1 MKKLIFLFTLTILL
15 AACSINKQAQKVIA
29 YKQLPS
35 SYVNQSNDSITQ
47 IKRKDYLNDRFLAN
61 LIDTAFVYNNDLQ
74 IAFQKIEMAKSNF
87 QFYKGKL
94 NPELNANLNGGV
106 RKFGLYTMDG
116 AGNSTTD
123 ITPNNRVPVNLPDIF
138 AGFQANWEVDFRGKL
153 SNQKKAAYAKLL
165 SSEEGIKYIKINLV
179 TEIAKWYYELIALDK
194 ELEIVNETINKQKE
208 ALAYVKA
215 QKDAGKTNELA
226 VLQFN
231 GQLQT
236 LLILELE
243 LQQQINKTENG
254 LNYIIGRF
262 PQKIE
267 RNKESLYQTNA
278 ILNKGLPS
286 DLLNYRPDIKA
297 AELNLNAARLDVK
310 AAKAAFLPSFNIVSS
325 MGLQAFNSAY
335 LLTTPESMAYNLLG
349 GIAAPLINK
358 SAIKANFNQANAN
371 EIEAL
376 SNYQQKII
384 NGYVEVVNEFGEL
397 NNLSAITTIAK
408 NKNEKNS
415 LAVENALD
423 LYKSA
428 RVPYLDVIVAQQN
441 ALQSNL
447 ELINIAKRKKITALN
462 VYKSIGGGWE

>member
-29 YKQLPS
+29 YKQLPA
-35 SYVNQSNDSITQ
+35 SYVNQANDSITK
-47 IKRKDYLNDRFLAN
+47 IKRKDYLNDRFLAD

-231 GQLQT
+231 GQLQS

-254 LNYIIGRF
+254 LNYMIGRF

-267 RNKESLYQTNA
+267 RNKESLYQANA

-297 AELNLNAARLDVK
+297 AELNLNAARLDVN

-349 GIAAPLINK
+349 GLAAPLINK

-428 RVPYLDVIVAQQN
+428 RVPYLDVIIAQQN

>member
-1 MKKLIFLFTLTILL
+1 MKKFIFLFTLTILL
-15 AACSINKQAQKVIA
+15 VACSINKQAQKVIA
-29 YKQLPS
+29 YKQLPA

-47 IKRKDYLNDRFLAN
+47 IKRKDYLNDRFLAD

-231 GQLQT
+231 GQLQS

-254 LNYIIGRF
+254 LNYMIGRF

-267 RNKESLYQTNA
+267 RNKESLYQANT

-349 GIAAPLINK
+349 GLAAPLINK

-428 RVPYLDVIVAQQN
+428 RVPYLDVIIAQQN

>member
-1 MKKLIFLFTLTILL
+1 MKKLIFLFTLPIFL
-15 AACSINKQAQKVIA
+15 AACSIKKQAQKVIA
-29 YKQLPS
+29 YKQLPA
-35 SYVNQSNDSITQ
+35 SYVNQTNDSITQ
-47 IKRKDYLNDRFLAN
+47 IKRKDYLNDRFLAD

-138 AGFQANWEVDFRGKL
+138 AGFQSNWEVDFRGKL

-231 GQLQT
+231 GQLQS

-254 LNYIIGRF
+254 LNYMIGRF

-267 RNKESLYQTNA
+267 RNKESLYQANA

-349 GIAAPLINK
+349 GLAAPLINK

-428 RVPYLDVIVAQQN
+428 RVPYLDVIIAQQN

>member
-1 MKKLIFLFTLTILL
+1 MKKLIFLFSLTILL
-15 AACSINKQAQKVIA
+15 AACSISKQGHNVIA
-29 YKQLPS
+29 KKELPF
-35 SYVNQSNDSITQ
+35 SYTDQNTESITR
-47 IKRKDYLNDRFLAN
+47 INRKDFLNDIILAN
-61 LIDTAFVYNNDLQ
+61 LIDTAFVYNNNLQ
-74 IAFQKIEMAKSNF
+74 MAFQKIEMAKSNF

-94 NPELNANLNGGV
+94 SPEINVNLNGGV
-106 RKFGLYTMDG
+106 RRFGLYTMDG

-123 ITPNNRVPVNLPDIF
+123 ITPNNRVPVSLPDIF
-138 AGFQANWEVDFRGKL
+138 TGFQANWELDFRGKL
-153 SNQKKAAYAKLL
+153 SNQKKAAYTKLL
-165 SSEEGIKYIKINLV
+165 STEEGIKYIKTNLV
-179 TEIAKWYYELIALDK
+179 TEIAKWYYELIALDR

-208 ALAYVKA
+208 ALEFVQA
-215 QKDAGKTNELA
+215 QKDAGKSNELA
-226 VLQFN
+226 VLQFS

-243 LQQQINKTENG
+243 ILQQINKTENG
-254 LNYIIGRF
+254 LNYLIGRF
-262 PQKIE
+262 PQKIL
-267 RNKESLYQTNA
+267 RNKESLYQANVT
-278 ILNKGLPS
+278 LNKGFPS
-286 DLLNYRPDIKA
+286 DLLRNRPDIKA
-297 AELNLNAARLDVK
+297 AELNLKAANLDVK

-325 MGLQAFNSAY
+325 IGLQAFNSAY
-335 LLTTPESMAYNLLG
+335 LLRTPESMAYNFLG
-349 GIAAPLINK
+349 GLAAPLINK

-397 NNLSAITTIAK
+397 NNLSAITTIVK

-415 LAVENALD
+415 LAVVNALD

-428 RVPYLDVIVAQQN
+428 RVPYLDVIIAQQN

-462 VYKSIGGGWE
+462 VYKSLGGGWE

>member
-29 YKQLPS
+29 YKQLPT
-35 SYVNQSNDSITQ
+35 SYVNQTNDSITQ
-47 IKRKDYLNDRFLAN
+47 IKRKDYLNDRFLAD

-153 SNQKKAAYAKLL
+153 SNQKKAAYDKLL

-179 TEIAKWYYELIALDK
+179 TAIAKWYYELIALDK

-231 GQLQT
+231 GQLQS

-254 LNYIIGRF
+254 LNYMIGRF

-267 RNKESLYQTNA
+267 RNKESLYQANT

-325 MGLQAFNSAY
+325 IGLQAFNSAY

-428 RVPYLDVIVAQQN
+428 RVPYLDVIIAQQN

>member
-1 MKKLIFLFTLTILL
+1 MKKFIFLFTLTILL

-29 YKQLPS
+29 YKQLPA
-35 SYVNQSNDSITQ
+35 SYVNQTNDSITQ
-47 IKRKDYLNDRFLAN
+47 IKRKDYLNDRFLAD

-74 IAFQKIEMAKSNF
+74 IVFQKIEMAKSNF

-231 GQLQT
+231 GQLQS

-254 LNYIIGRF
+254 LNYMIGRF

-267 RNKESLYQTNA
+267 RNKESLYQANT

-428 RVPYLDVIVAQQN
+428 RVPYLDVIIAQQN

>member
-1 MKKLIFLFTLTILL
+1 MKKFIFLFTLTILL

-29 YKQLPS
+29 YKQLPT
-35 SYVNQSNDSITQ
+35 SYVNQTNDSITQ
-47 IKRKDYLNDRFLAN
+47 IKRKDYLNDRFLAD

-231 GQLQT
+231 GQLQS

-254 LNYIIGRF
+254 LNYMIGRF

-267 RNKESLYQTNA
+267 RNKESLYQANT

-428 RVPYLDVIVAQQN
+428 RVPYLDVIIAQQN

>member
-29 YKQLPS
+29 YKQLPT
-35 SYVNQSNDSITQ
+35 SYVNQTNDSITQ
-47 IKRKDYLNDRFLAN
+47 IKRKDYLNDRFLAD

-231 GQLQT
+231 GQLQS

-254 LNYIIGRF
+254 LNYMIGRF

-267 RNKESLYQTNA
+267 RNKESLYQANT

-428 RVPYLDVIVAQQN
+428 RVPYLDVIIAQQN

>member
-1 MKKLIFLFTLTILL
+1 MKQLIFLFTLTILL
-15 AACSINKQAQKVIA
+15 AACSNSKQVQNTIA
-29 YKQLPS
+29 YKELPS
-35 SYVNQSNDSITQ
+35 SYANSSNDSIIQ
-47 IKRKDYLNDRFLAN
+47 IKRKEFLNDPFLTA

-74 IAFQKIEMAKSNF
+74 IAYQKIESAKSNF

-153 SNQKKAAYAKLL
+153 SNQKKAAYTKLL
-165 SSEEGIKYIKINLV
+165 STEEGVKYIKINLV
-179 TEIAKWYYELIALDK
+179 TEIAKWYYELIALDI
-194 ELEIVNETINKQKE
+194 ELDIVKETINKEKE
-208 ALAYVKA
+208 ALEYVKA
-215 QKDAGKTNELA
+215 QKEAGKSNELA
-226 VLQFN
+226 VLQFS

-236 LLILELE
+236 LLMLELE
-243 LQQQINKTENG
+243 IQQQINKTENG
-254 LNYIIGRF
+254 LNYLIGRF
-262 PQKIE
+262 PQKIL
-267 RNKESLYQTNA
+267 RNKESLYQANVT
-278 ILNKGLPS
+278 LNKGFPS
-286 DLLNYRPDIKA
+286 DLLRNRPDIKA
-297 AELNLNAARLDVK
+297 AELNLKAANLDVK

-325 MGLQAFNSAY
+325 IGLQAFNSAY
-335 LLTTPESMAYNLLG
+335 LLRTPESMAYNFLG
-349 GIAAPLINK
+349 GLAAPLINK
-358 SAIKANFNQANAN
+358 SAIKANFSQANAN

-415 LAVENALD
+415 LAVVNALD

-428 RVPYLDVIVAQQN
+428 RVPYLDVIIAQQN

-462 VYKSIGGGWE
+462 VYKSLGGGWE